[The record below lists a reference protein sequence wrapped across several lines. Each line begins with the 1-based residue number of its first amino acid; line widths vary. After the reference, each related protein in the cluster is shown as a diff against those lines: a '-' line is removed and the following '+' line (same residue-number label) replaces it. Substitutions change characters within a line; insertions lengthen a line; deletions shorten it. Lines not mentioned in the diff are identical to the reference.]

1 MKERCVENLYDS
13 ELIMNALAL
22 LLEQPIG
29 RWGENQGER
38 MDRVYR
44 VHDELV
50 KRSSTK
56 PVSPENM
63 KNNQ

>member
-1 MKERCVENLYDS
+1 MKERVVENLTDT
-13 ELIMNALAL
+13 ELIMDALAL

-38 MDRVYR
+38 MHRVYR

-50 KRSSTK
+50 KRGSTNYHGTQE
-56 PVSPENM
+56 PS
-63 KNNQ
+63 